1 VNPTVAL
8 TLILLFLMVAAGF
21 VSAAWGYAIGREALK
36 GITQPDVRP
45 STSLS
50 DASGVPRREEVTI
63 LQEADILADVKAQM
77 EGNART
83 TSSASSLASQA
94 NVTMTST
101 SPSPPSEM
109 LVTANAPGK
118 ASDGLPIMAQDQGV
132 MLEVRSVRQQE
143 ESLVLDVSLTNRGSQ
158 AVKFLYSFINVT
170 DNQGRSF
177 SANTDGLPGELL
189 PNSELFTGTISIPM
203 ALLDDSNNLTL
214 SLTDYPEQ
222 RLQLQLSDIPIVR

>member
-45 STSLS
+45 STSIS
-50 DASGVPRREEVTI
+50 DTSGVPRREEVTI
-63 LQEADILADVKAQM
+63 LKEADILADVKAQM

-83 TSSASSLASQA
+83 TSNISSTASPARA
-94 NVTMTST
+94 TMTSA
-101 SPSPPSEM
+101 SPSP
-109 LVTANAPGK
+109 
-118 ASDGLPIMAQDQGV
+118 ASDILTAANSSSGLPITAQDQGV

-143 ESLVLDVSLTNRGSQ
+143 GALVMDVSLTNRGSQ
-158 AVKFLYSFINVT
+158 PVKFLYSFINVT

-189 PNSELFTGTISIPM
+189 PNGELFTGTISIPM
-203 ALLDDSNNLTL
+203 ALLDDSNNLTV

-222 RLQLQLSDIPIVR
+222 RLQLQLSDVPIVR